1 MLKAK
6 KYCGKTYKG
15 YSITEPVGEGRYG
28 MCFKAYSNTGVPVII
43 KRFKPGIFKK
53 NKEKNEHE
61 AVILSQLRHNSIP
74 ELLGVINEKG
84 LYAFVL
90 EYKSGTTVK
99 DILFKQKHRF
109 DAQEFF
115 DIGIQLITIVKYL
128 HKNGVVH
135 RDIRIP
141 NVLIDNGKV
150 NLVDFGLARWAN
162 NDRYRF
168 DVDFSYLGDFFLY
181 LLYSTFEKKDRNKKT
196 PWHKELLLS
205 DEQKLLLKRL
215 LGLEPIYASID
226 EVEKDFAKVFN
237 INTPYT

>member
-1 MLKAK
+1 
-6 KYCGKTYKG
+6 
-15 YSITEPVGEGRYG
+15 
-28 MCFKAYSNTGVPVII
+28 MCFLAHSNTGVMVII

-61 AVILSQLRHNSIP
+61 AVILSQLKHTSIP

-90 EYKSGTTVK
+90 EYKHGATVK
-99 DILFKQKHRF
+99 ELLFKQKHRF
-109 DAQEFF
+109 DNQEFF
-115 DIGIQLITIVKYL
+115 NIGTQLINIVKYL

-150 NLVDFGLARWAN
+150 YLVDFGLARWAN

-181 LLYSTFEKKDRNKKT
+181 LLYSSFKKENHKKLPWYQELPLTNFQQTFLK
-196 PWHKELLLS
+196 
-205 DEQKLLLKRL
+205 KLL
-215 LGLEPIYASID
+215 GIEPFHASID
-226 EVEKDFAKVFN
+226 EVEKDFTEAFN
-237 INTPYT
+237 VNANNFIGE